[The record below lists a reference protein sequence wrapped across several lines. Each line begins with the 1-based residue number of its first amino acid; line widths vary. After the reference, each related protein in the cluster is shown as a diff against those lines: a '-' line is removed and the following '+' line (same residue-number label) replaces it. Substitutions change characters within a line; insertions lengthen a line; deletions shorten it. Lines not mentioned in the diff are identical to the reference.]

1 MGAKHSRQNSIP
13 NDSSKRRASMRT
25 TQTNTNNT
33 NNTGS
38 NNNNIH
44 TTSNSGVS
52 HSTNSIIIEGRQYHQ
67 LDTSTYCLP
76 RDELEQDRLNS
87 VNIYYCYHSNRCPI
101 YL

>member
-1 MGAKHSRQNSIP
+1 MGAKHSRQNLIP
-13 NDSSKRRASMRT
+13 NESSSSSRRRESTRT
-25 TQTNTNNT
+25 QNTST

-38 NNNNIH
+38 NNNTH
-44 TTSNSGVS
+44 TASNSAVS

-87 VNIYYCYHSNRCPI
+87 VKIIMILNLFIVY
-101 YL
+101 